1 MENNPAPEP
10 EKKKGLKVYTFTRN
24 LNPEEKNE
32 ETPGKDILNQE
43 NNILNFSLNLYDKE
57 ISIIATKKNINPKLP
72 DIIYETYISL
82 ETLQGFNKFFS
93 ILETEKIYTIIQNSF
108 EQKFDHITI
117 EEDKILIKLMINV
130 MEVIT
135 EEIKFE
141 LTMVKLSDE
150 EETKIIKESIKLLTE
165 EKNSLKQEVI
175 SLNNTIDEFKKL
187 SAENNNDFKTKLE
200 EKEKKLEENK
210 KELNLKLEENK
221 KKLNLKLEENKKE
234 FEMKLEENKKE
245 FEKRLEEKEKEYH
258 KIFEKFQQEMKEVKE
273 IEKYVKER
281 IIIEQK
287 EEKEIKSYLLQRK
300 MIINNDT
307 FNYDISIFLFDEKI
321 KFKIIEIQDNL
332 KNNPII
338 YESDFVMKDFG
349 KLSDYYKNEGGIKS
363 IFEFLIPIFKD
374 EGKDTLIKELNKII
388 IKLKY
393 TFGNKEDEINFEIIK
408 KELGLK
414 NVLINI
420 DKTLK
425 EINKDNIK
433 QNEHLANINKDID
446 DTKEQFKKD
455 LLEKVYPIGS
465 YYWSEKDTSPEN
477 IFGGR
482 WKKIE
487 GRFLFASNSNH
498 YVGQTGGEESHRLT
512 IDEMPYHSHNYT
524 KFTFKYADKRQGASG
539 YYYKCP
545 CNESDSDKDSFYTDS
560 TTSNCGGNNYHNNMP
575 PYLTA
580 NCWKRIF

>member
-24 LNPEEKNE
+24 LNPEENNE
-32 ETPGKDILNQE
+32 ETPGKDKLNQE
-43 NNILNFSLNLYDKE
+43 NNFLNFSLTLYDKE
-57 ISIIATKKNINPKLP
+57 ISLVATKKNINPKLP
-72 DIIYETYISL
+72 DIIYETYITL
-82 ETLQGFNKFFS
+82 ETLQSFNKFFS
-93 ILETEKIYTIIQNSF
+93 ILETEKIFTIIQNSF

-117 EEDKILIKLMINV
+117 EEEKILIKLMINL

-141 LTMVKLSDE
+141 LTMVKLSNE

-165 EKNSLKQEVI
+165 EKNSLKQEVV

-187 SAENNNDFKTKLE
+187 SADNNNEFKT
-200 EKEKKLEENK
+200 
-210 KELNLKLEENK
+210 
-221 KKLNLKLEENKKE
+221 
-234 FEMKLEENKKE
+234 KLEENKKE
-245 FEKRLEEKEKEYH
+245 FEKRLEEKEKEYQ

-300 MIINNDT
+300 MIINDDT

-388 IKLKY
+388 IKVKY
-393 TFGNKEDEINFEIIK
+393 TFGNKEDEINFEIVK

-465 YYWSEKDTSPEN
+465 YFWSEKDTSPEN

-487 GRFLFASNSNH
+487 GKFLFASNSNH

-512 IDEMPYHSHNYT
+512 IDEMPNHSHGYT
-524 KFTFKYADKRQGASG
+524 KFTFKWAENRKDADTG
-539 YYYKCP
+539 YNKCP
-545 CNESDSDKDSFYTDS
+545 CNSCNDDKDSFYTYS

>member
-1 MENNPAPEP
+1 MDNNSAPEP
-10 EKKKGLKVYTFTRN
+10 EKKKELKVYTFTRN
-24 LNPEEKNE
+24 LNPEENNE
-32 ETPGKDILNQE
+32 ETPGKDKLNQE
-43 NNILNFSLNLYDKE
+43 NNFLNFSLTLYDKE
-57 ISIIATKKNINPKLP
+57 ISLVATKKNINPKLP
-72 DIIYETYISL
+72 DIIYETYITL
-82 ETLQGFNKFFS
+82 ETLQSFNKFFS

-130 MEVIT
+130 MDVIT

-165 EKNSLKQEVI
+165 EKNSLKQEVV

-187 SAENNNDFKTKLE
+187 SADNNNEFKTKLE
-200 EKEKKLEENK
+200 EKEKKIEES
-210 KELNLKLEENK
+210 
-221 KKLNLKLEENKKE
+221 KKE
-234 FEMKLEENKKE
+234 FAIKLEENKKE
-245 FEKRLEEKEKEYH
+245 FEKRLEEKEKEYQ

-273 IEKYVKER
+273 IEKYVKEN
-281 IIIEQK
+281 IIIAQK

-300 MIINNDT
+300 KIINDDT
-307 FNYDISIFLFDEKI
+307 FNYDISILLFDGKI

-332 KNNPII
+332 KNNPTI
-338 YESDFVMKDFG
+338 YESDFIMKDFG

-363 IFEFLIPIFKD
+363 IFEFLIPIFK
-374 EGKDTLIKELNKII
+374 EGGKDTLKKELNKII
-388 IKLKY
+388 IKVKY
-393 TFGNKEDEINFEIIK
+393 IFGNKEDEINFEIIK
-408 KELGLK
+408 KDLGLK
-414 NVLINI
+414 NVLTNI
-420 DKTLK
+420 DNTLK
-425 EINKDNIK
+425 EINKDNMK

-512 IDEMPYHSHNYT
+512 IDEMPNHSHGYT
-524 KFTFKYADKRQGASG
+524 KFTFQYAKNRDSAGAS
-539 YYYKCP
+539 YAKCP
-545 CNESDSDKDSFYTDS
+545 CIDHDADQDSFYTYS
-560 TTSNCGGNNYHNNMP
+560 TTSNCGGNNNHNNMP

>member
-1 MENNPAPEP
+1 MDNNSAPEP
-10 EKKKGLKVYTFTRN
+10 EKKKELKVYTFTRN

-221 KKLNLKLEENKKE
+221 KE

-245 FEKRLEEKEKEYH
+245 FEKRLEEKEKEYQ

-388 IKLKY
+388 IKVKY

-512 IDEMPYHSHNYT
+512 IDEMPNHSHGYT
-524 KFTFKYADKRQGASG
+524 KFTFKFAYSRSSANLS
-539 YYYKCP
+539 YICP
-545 CNESDSDKDSFYTDS
+545 CNDTKDDKDSFYTYS

>member
-1 MENNPAPEP
+1 MDNNSAPEP
-10 EKKKGLKVYTFTRN
+10 EKKKELKVYTFTRN
-24 LNPEEKNE
+24 LNPEENNE
-32 ETPGKDILNQE
+32 ETPGKDKLNQE
-43 NNILNFSLNLYDKE
+43 NNFLNFSLTLYDKE
-57 ISIIATKKNINPKLP
+57 ISLVATKKNINPKLP
-72 DIIYETYISL
+72 DIIYETYITL
-82 ETLQGFNKFFS
+82 ETLQSFNKFFS
-93 ILETEKIYTIIQNSF
+93 ILETEKIFTIIQNSF

-117 EEDKILIKLMINV
+117 EEEKILIKLMINL

-141 LTMVKLSDE
+141 LTMVKLSNE

-165 EKNSLKQEVI
+165 EKNSLKQEVV

-187 SAENNNDFKTKLE
+187 SADNNNEFKTKL
-200 EKEKKLEENK
+200 KEKKNEK
-210 KELNLKLEENK
+210 
-221 KKLNLKLEENKKE
+221 NKKE
-234 FEMKLEENKKE
+234 FAIKLEENKKE
-245 FEKRLEEKEKEYH
+245 FEKRLEEKEKEYQ

-300 MIINNDT
+300 MIINDDT

-388 IKLKY
+388 IKVKY
-393 TFGNKEDEINFEIIK
+393 TFGNKEDEINFEIVK

-465 YYWSEKDTSPEN
+465 YFWSEKDTSPEN

-487 GRFLFASNSNH
+487 GKFLFASNSNH

-512 IDEMPYHSHNYT
+512 IDEMPNHSHGYT
-524 KFTFKYADKRQGASG
+524 KFTFKWAENRKDADTG
-539 YYYKCP
+539 YNKCP
-545 CNESDSDKDSFYTDS
+545 CNSCNDDKDSFYTYS

>member
-1 MENNPAPEP
+1 
-10 EKKKGLKVYTFTRN
+10 
-24 LNPEEKNE
+24 
-32 ETPGKDILNQE
+32 
-43 NNILNFSLNLYDKE
+43 
-57 ISIIATKKNINPKLP
+57 
-72 DIIYETYISL
+72 
-82 ETLQGFNKFFS
+82 
-93 ILETEKIYTIIQNSF
+93 
-108 EQKFDHITI
+108 
-117 EEDKILIKLMINV
+117 
-130 MEVIT
+130 
-135 EEIKFE
+135 
-141 LTMVKLSDE
+141 
-150 EETKIIKESIKLLTE
+150 
-165 EKNSLKQEVI
+165 
-175 SLNNTIDEFKKL
+175 
-187 SAENNNDFKTKLE
+187 
-200 EKEKKLEENK
+200 
-210 KELNLKLEENK
+210 
-221 KKLNLKLEENKKE
+221 
-234 FEMKLEENKKE
+234 
-245 FEKRLEEKEKEYH
+245 
-258 KIFEKFQQEMKEVKE
+258 MKEVKE

-300 MIINNDT
+300 MIINDDT

-487 GRFLFASNSNH
+487 GRFLFVSNSNH

-512 IDEMPYHSHNYT
+512 TDEMPYHSHSYT
-524 KFTFKYADKRQGASG
+524 KFTFKYAQEREGGSSPFIF
-539 YYYKCP
+539 P
-545 CNESDSDKDSFYTDS
+545 CNGSNDDKDSFYTYS

>member
-221 KKLNLKLEENKKE
+221 KE

-245 FEKRLEEKEKEYH
+245 FEKRLEEKEKEYQ

-300 MIINNDT
+300 MIINDDT

-388 IKLKY
+388 IKVKY
-393 TFGNKEDEINFEIIK
+393 TFGNKEDEINFEIVK

-512 IDEMPYHSHNYT
+512 IDEMPNHSHGYT
-524 KFTFKYADKRQGASG
+524 KFTFQYAKNRDSAGAS
-539 YYYKCP
+539 YAKCP
-545 CNESDSDKDSFYTDS
+545 CIDHDADQDSFYTYS

>member
-210 KELNLKLEENK
+210 KELNL
-221 KKLNLKLEENKKE
+221 
-234 FEMKLEENKKE
+234 
-245 FEKRLEEKEKEYH
+245 LEEKEKEYQ

-300 MIINNDT
+300 MIINDDT

-512 IDEMPYHSHNYT
+512 IDEMPYHSHSYT
-524 KFTFKYADKRQGASG
+524 KFTFKYADNRQSAGQD
-539 YYYKCP
+539 YYKCP
-545 CNESDSDKDSFYTDS
+545 CNDTKDDKDSFYTYS

>member
-117 EEDKILIKLMINV
+117 EEDKILIKLMINL

-210 KELNLKLEENK
+210 KEFENKLEENK
-221 KKLNLKLEENKKE
+221 R
-234 FEMKLEENKKE
+234 E
-245 FEKRLEEKEKEYH
+245 FEKRLEEKEKEYQ

-300 MIINNDT
+300 MIINDDT

-332 KNNPII
+332 KNNPTI
-338 YESDFVMKDFG
+338 YESDFVIKDFG

-388 IKLKY
+388 IKVKY

-512 IDEMPYHSHNYT
+512 IDEMPYHSHSYT
-524 KFTFKYADKRQGASG
+524 KFTFKYADYRNSG
-539 YYYKCP
+539 TTDNYVCP
-545 CNESDSDKDSFYTDS
+545 CNDTNTKNDKDSFYTYS